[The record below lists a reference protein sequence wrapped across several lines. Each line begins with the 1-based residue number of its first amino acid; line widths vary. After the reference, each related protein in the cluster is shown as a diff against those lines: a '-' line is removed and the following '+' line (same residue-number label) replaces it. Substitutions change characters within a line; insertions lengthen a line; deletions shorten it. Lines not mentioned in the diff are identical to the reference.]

1 MEAPFKTLLD
11 LRLTV
16 DFEIE
21 WDCFKG
27 RTKEQFIRMIED
39 DILEAIEE
47 ARPEIQKT
55 HRIQI
60 EDQTNV

>member
-1 MEAPFKTLLD
+1 MEAPFKMLLD

-39 DILEAIEE
+39 DILEALEE
-47 ARPEIQKT
+47 ARPEIQKIY
-55 HRIQI
+55 RIQI
-60 EDQTNV
+60 ED

>member
-16 DFEIE
+16 NLEIE

-27 RTKEQFIRMIED
+27 RTKEQFIQMVKD

-47 ARPEIQKT
+47 ARPEIQKI

-60 EDQTNV
+60 ED